1 MSQPQS
7 IFDRR
12 RFLRLGGAIGLG
24 LAVAPRLGLGADK
37 DGDPYGGF
45 TLGAQSYTFRHFN
58 LEETLKRLKD
68 LNLHYVEFYQKH
80 VPLESTPDQL
90 AAIQKLCK
98 DYEVTPLAW
107 GVQSFSKDTEK
118 NRKSFELG
126 KSLGLKMLSADPDP
140 DSFDSLDKLCD
151 EYKIAIGIHPHGP
164 QGNHLHRWYS
174 AEVIMAAVK
183 DHNPL
188 IGSCLDTGHL
198 IRAAQL
204 GKKLDPAQEVLKMGP
219 RNFGI
224 HLKDWNNETKMEV
237 IDGQGSLDI
246 PALLKAL
253 REVKFA
259 GLISIEYE
267 AKEEEPTDD
276 VRAGLAGREG
286 RGEKT
291 GVNRAGEWAE
301 LPSSRSSLG

>member
-1 MSQPQS
+1 MTQPRNGL
-7 IFDRR
+7 DRR
-12 RFLRLGGAIGLG
+12 RFLQLGAASALSLAAGSNLTF
-24 LAVAPRLGLGADK
+24 AVAK
-37 DGDPYGGF
+37 DDPYGGF

-68 LNLHYVEFYQKH
+68 LDLHYVEFYQKH
-80 VPLESTPDQL
+80 VPIESTPAQL
-90 AAIQKLCK
+90 AAILKLCK
-98 DYEVTPLAW
+98 EYEVTPLAW
-107 GVQSFSKDTEK
+107 GVQGFTKDTDK

-126 KSLGLKMLSADPDP
+126 KKIGLKMLSADPDP

-164 QGNHLHRWYS
+164 QGDHLHRWYS

-204 GKKLDPAQEVLKMGP
+204 GKKLDPAEEVRKMGA

-224 HLKDWNNETKMEV
+224 HLKDWNNETKKEV
-237 IDGQGSLDI
+237 IAGQGSLDI

-253 REVKFA
+253 RDVKFS

-276 VRAGLAGREG
+276 VRADLQAVKDAVKKLA
-286 RGEKT
+286 
-291 GVNRAGEWAE
+291 
-301 LPSSRSSLG
+301 